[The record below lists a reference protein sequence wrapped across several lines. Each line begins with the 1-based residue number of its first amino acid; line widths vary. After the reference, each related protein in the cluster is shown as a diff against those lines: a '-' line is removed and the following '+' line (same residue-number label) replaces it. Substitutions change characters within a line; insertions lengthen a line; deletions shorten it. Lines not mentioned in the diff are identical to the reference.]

1 MKEYKY
7 KINGNLYNV
16 VIGDIEENIAHVEV
30 NGTHYTVEM
39 EKKPK
44 AAPAPK
50 PVVRPAAKPAAA
62 PAAAAPVTKP
72 AAGGAKGGVKSPLPG
87 VILDI
92 KVNVGDE
99 VKKGQT
105 LIILEAMKMENSINA
120 DKDGKIAAINVSKGE
135 SVLEGTDL
143 VIIE

>member
-16 VIGDIEENIAHVEV
+16 VIGDIEDNIAHVEV
-30 NGTHYTVEM
+30 NGTHYNVEM
-39 EKKPK
+39 EKKQK
-44 AAPAPK
+44 AAAPIARPRPAAVAAK
-50 PVVRPAAKPAAA
+50 PAAKPAA
-62 PAAAAPVTKP
+62 
-72 AAGGAKGGVKSPLPG
+72 AKGGVKSPLPG

-92 KVNVGDE
+92 KVKEGDV

-105 LIILEAMKMENSINA
+105 VIILEAMKMENSINA
-120 DKDGKIAAINVSKGE
+120 DRDGKITAIKVSKGE

>member
-16 VIGDIEENIAHVEV
+16 VIGDIEDNIAHVEV
-30 NGTHYTVEM
+30 NGTHYNVEM
-39 EKKPK
+39 EKKTKQSAPVARP
-44 AAPAPK
+44 AARPAVASSAAK
-50 PVVRPAAKPAAA
+50 PAAKPAAS
-62 PAAAAPVTKP
+62 
-72 AAGGAKGGVKSPLPG
+72 KGGVKSPLPG

-92 KVNVGDE
+92 KVKEGDE

-105 LIILEAMKMENSINA
+105 VIILEAMKMENSINA
-120 DKDGKIAAINVSKGE
+120 DRDGKVASIKVSKGE

-143 VIIE
+143 IIIE

>member
-16 VIGDIEENIAHVEV
+16 VIGDIEDNIAHVEV
-30 NGTHYTVEM
+30 NGTHYNVEM
-39 EKKPK
+39 EKKQK
-44 AAPAPK
+44 AAAPVARPRPAAVAAK
-50 PVVRPAAKPAAA
+50 PAAKPAA
-62 PAAAAPVTKP
+62 
-72 AAGGAKGGVKSPLPG
+72 AKGGVKSPLPG

-92 KVNVGDE
+92 KVKEGDV

-105 LIILEAMKMENSINA
+105 VIILEAMKMENSINA
-120 DKDGKIAAINVSKGE
+120 DRDGKIVSIKVSKGE

-143 VIIE
+143 IIIE